1 MLINAANQ
9 FTPVISEVRMFDV
22 SIFDNTSFSGTI
34 TLQRKRPGDTNWRD
48 VKTYTA
54 PVEET
59 GQSSGNWQY
68 RIGCKTGQYTSGSIN
83 VEISE

>member
-9 FTPVISEVRMFDV
+9 FTPAISEVRMFDV
-22 SIFDNTSFSGTI
+22 SIYDNTAFSGTI
-34 TLQRKRPGDTNWRD
+34 TLQRKRPADANWRD

-59 GQSSGNWQY
+59 GESSGNWQY